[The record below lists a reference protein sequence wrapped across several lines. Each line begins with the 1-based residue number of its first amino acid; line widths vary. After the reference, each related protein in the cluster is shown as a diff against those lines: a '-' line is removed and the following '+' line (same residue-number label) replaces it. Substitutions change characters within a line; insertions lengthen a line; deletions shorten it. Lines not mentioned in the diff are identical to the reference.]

1 MTAVFLED
9 DPLPS
14 WRDGRIK
21 SLILDFVAAVC
32 TRGSS
37 EFRMP
42 GERIAVFD
50 NDGTLWCE
58 QPIPVQA
65 YFARDQVAA
74 IAASAP
80 SLKDREPFKAFLD
93 HDIESIHD
101 LGRRGLFEFL
111 LSINA
116 GLTVEAYARRV
127 RAWLS
132 STKHPAL
139 ERPYPE
145 IVYQPQLE
153 LMRFLRTNSF
163 KTFIVSAGG
172 MHFIRSFGELLYG
185 ILPEQVI
192 GSTVRTRF
200 ETHDGHS
207 ELVKLAEIESFN
219 DRDMKV
225 RNIGLHIGRRPLLA
239 FGNSDSDMAML
250 HYTRTGKGRRLAM
263 LLHHD
268 DAERE
273 HAYDREFRISP
284 LIEGL
289 NRRDELHFELVS
301 MERDWRTI
309 FPAPRD

>member
-1 MTAVFLED
+1 MTAAFIED

-21 SLILDFVAAVC
+21 TLILDFVAAIC
-32 TRGSS
+32 TRGSA

-42 GERIAVFD
+42 NERIAVFD

-80 SLKDREPFKAFLD
+80 SLKDRQPFKAFLD
-93 HDIESIHD
+93 HDVDVIHS
-101 LGRRGLFEFL
+101 LGRRGMFEFL

-127 RAWLS
+127 RAWLA

-153 LMRFLRTNSF
+153 LLRFLRTNSF
-163 KTFIVSAGG
+163 KTFLVSTGSTYFLRA
-172 MHFIRSFGELLYG
+172 FAELLYG
-185 ILPEQVI
+185 IPPEQVI
-192 GSTVRTRF
+192 GSVVKTRF
-200 ETHDGHS
+200 ETQDGHS
-207 ELVKLAEIESFN
+207 DLVKLADVESFN
-219 DRDMKV
+219 DRDAKV

-250 HYTRTGKGRRLAM
+250 HYTCTGRGRRLAL

-273 HAYDREFRISP
+273 QAYDREFRISP
-284 LIEGL
+284 LIEAL
-289 NRRDELHFELVS
+289 NRCDDLHFELVS
-301 MERDWRTI
+301 MEREWRTI

>member
-1 MTAVFLED
+1 MTAVFIED

-14 WRDGRIK
+14 WRDGRVK

-58 QPIPVQA
+58 HPIPVQA
-65 YFARDQVAA
+65 YFARDQVAT

-80 SLKDREPFKAFLD
+80 SLKERQPFKAFLD
-93 HDIESIHD
+93 NDVDAIHA
-101 LGRRGLFEFL
+101 LGRRGMFEFL

-116 GLTVEAYARRV
+116 GLTVDAYARRV
-127 RAWLS
+127 RAWLA

-153 LMRFLRTNSF
+153 LLRFLRTNSF
-163 KTFIVSAGG
+163 KTFVVSGGG
-172 MHFIRSFGELLYG
+172 MYFIRAFAELLYG

-192 GSTVRTRF
+192 GSTVKTRF

-207 ELVKLAEIESFN
+207 ELVKLAELASWN
-219 DRDMKV
+219 DRDTKV
-225 RNIGLHIGRRPLLA
+225 LNIGLHIGRRPLFA
-239 FGNSDSDMAML
+239 FGNSDGDLAML
-250 HYTRTGKGRRLAM
+250 HYTRTGKGRRLAL

-284 LIEGL
+284 LIEAL
-289 NRRDELHFELVS
+289 DRRDELHLELVS
-301 MERDWRTI
+301 MERDWRTV

>member
-1 MTAVFLED
+1 MTAVLIED

-65 YFARDQVAA
+65 YFARDQVAS
-74 IAASAP
+74 IAAAAP
-80 SLKDREPFKAFLD
+80 SLKDRQPFKAFLD
-93 HDIESIHD
+93 HDVQAIHA

-116 GLTVEAYARRV
+116 GLSVDAYARRV
-127 RAWLS
+127 RAWLA
-132 STKHPAL
+132 STKHPVID
-139 ERPYPE
+139 RPYVE
-145 IVYQPQLE
+145 VVYQPQIE
-153 LMRFLRTNSF
+153 LLRFLRTHAF

-172 MHFIRSFGELLYG
+172 IYFIRAFAELLFG
-185 ILPEQVI
+185 VTAEQVI
-192 GSTVRTRF
+192 GSSVKTRF

-207 ELVKLAEIESFN
+207 ELISLADVLS
-219 DRDMKV
+219 
-225 RNIGLHIGRRPLLA
+225 
-239 FGNSDSDMAML
+239 
-250 HYTRTGKGRRLAM
+250 
-263 LLHHD
+263 
-268 DAERE
+268 
-273 HAYDREFRISP
+273 
-284 LIEGL
+284 
-289 NRRDELHFELVS
+289 
-301 MERDWRTI
+301 
-309 FPAPRD
+309 